1 MSPRF
6 EALMR
11 CSMRFVA
18 VRCGAIRRD
27 ISDIL
32 CAVRNSPFLVILITA
47 AFLVTFL
54 GAFASTA
61 RQVQTPA
68 AQTEATPP
76 PEQSPAET
84 PAAPK
89 PPTQTAPSGPVIVL
103 DPAHG
108 GTDTGARGENATE
121 KDVVLQ
127 LARSVRAALERQGYR
142 VVMTRN
148 DDSNPSYDDRAAM
161 ANAYRDAL
169 FISLHAS
176 STGSAGTVRAYYMQF
191 SAPVSA
197 APVAS
202 AAPANSGSAKAAPP
216 VALAAWEQAQ
226 RPYVTASHRLA
237 DIMQAELAQAFS
249 GSPPNAAGV
258 PVRALRSVT
267 TPAVAVEIS
276 SVSTQ
281 TPDLLTASGE
291 PFGGAI
297 SRAIAAFRQ
306 ASGGGTR

>member
-11 CSMRFVA
+11 CSMRFVV
-18 VRCGAIRRD
+18 VRGGAIRRD

-32 CAVRNSPFLVILITA
+32 CAVRNSPFLGIFIAAAIL
-47 AFLVTFL
+47 FTFL

-61 RQVQTPA
+61 QQVQTPA
-68 AQTEATPP
+68 AQTEATPT

-84 PAAPK
+84 PAASK
-89 PPTQTAPSGPVIVL
+89 TPTQTTPAGPVIVL

-148 DDSNPSYDDRAAM
+148 HDSNPSYDDRAAM
-161 ANAYRDAL
+161 ANLYRDAI

-191 SAPVSA
+191 SAPIST
-197 APVAS
+197 APAAS
-202 AAPANSGSAKAAPP
+202 AVPARPAPP

-237 DIMQAELAQAFS
+237 DIMQGELAQAFS

-267 TPAVAVEIS
+267 TPAVAVEIA

-291 PFGGAI
+291 PLGGAI

-306 ASGGGTR
+306 AGTGGTR

>member
-1 MSPRF
+1 
-6 EALMR
+6 
-11 CSMRFVA
+11 MRFVV
-18 VRCGAIRRD
+18 VRGGAIRRG

-32 CAVRNSPFLVILITA
+32 CAVRNSPLLGIFIAAASLIT
-47 AFLVTFL
+47 LQ
-54 GAFASTA
+54 GAFASTL
-61 RQVQTPA
+61 QEPQTLP
-68 AQTEATPP
+68 AQTETTPP
-76 PEQSPAET
+76 PQQSPTEI

-89 PPTQTAPSGPVIVL
+89 TPTQTAPAGPVIVL

-127 LARSVRAALERQGYR
+127 LARSVRVALERQGYR

-161 ANAYRDAL
+161 ANAYRDAI

-176 STGSAGTVRAYYMQF
+176 STGSSGTVRAYYMQF
-191 SAPVSA
+191 AAPISA

-202 AAPANSGSAKAAPP
+202 GGTANGAPARPAPP
-216 VALAAWEQAQ
+216 VPLAAWEQAQ
-226 RPYVTASHRLA
+226 RPYVAASHRLA
-237 DIMQAELAQAFS
+237 DLIQSELAQAFS
-249 GSPPNAAGV
+249 GSPPNSAGV

-281 TPDLLTASGE
+281 TPDLLTASGD
-291 PFGGAI
+291 PLGGAI
-297 SRAIAAFRQ
+297 SRAIGAFRQ
-306 ASGGGTR
+306 AGTGGTR